1 MSPFAVSLTLSHSP
15 ALTLTRSHSLTRLR
29 SHSLT
34 RLPLQEG
41 LACVSPFAEELR
53 AVKLALEAATPYT
66 LNPQPKTLN
75 PKLQTLNSKP

>member
-1 MSPFAVSLTLSHSP
+1 LRAEGFACSLSHALTLSLAHF
-15 ALTLTRSHSLTRLR
+15 HSLTR
-29 SHSLT
+29 
-34 RLPLQEG
+34 PLSQEG
-41 LACVSPFAEELR
+41 FACVSPFAEELR